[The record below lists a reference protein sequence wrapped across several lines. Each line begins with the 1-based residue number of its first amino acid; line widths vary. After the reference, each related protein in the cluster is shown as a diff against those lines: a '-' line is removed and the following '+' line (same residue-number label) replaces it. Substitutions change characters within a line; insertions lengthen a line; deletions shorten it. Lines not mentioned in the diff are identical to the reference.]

1 MKGFVL
7 SAANFINNRWVWFS
21 LRLLLGGLFIITSV
35 PKIAKIDAFVD
46 IFIGYGFLPTG
57 LAEVAGR
64 ILPWVELYIGCSLL
78 LGIFVRISS
87 TVIVPLSILFAS
99 AGIYAMAKSFG
110 IFFGFFGSFLQ
121 ISHPTQITFAG
132 VLLVLPLVLEE
143 RPETTTRYS

>member
-35 PKIAKIDAFVD
+35 PKIAEIDAFVD

-87 TVIVPLSILFAS
+87 TVIVPMSIVFAS

-110 IFFGFFGSFLQ
+110 ISCGCFGSFLQ
-121 ISHPTQITFAG
+121 ISHPTQITIDG
-132 VLLVLPLVLEE
+132 VMLVLALVF
-143 RPETTTRYS
+143 